1 MRRFLILA
9 LGIVLAGCGMQ
20 TRYTV
25 EVLGHTFVAESDKS
39 GDFGAGSLD
48 LYLPDADGDVT
59 TPDGGFLAQAP
70 SAVVEHLYAA
80 QAVLAVDLTNTGSTD
95 LTAALDFY
103 LAPASETGNIY
114 QPPYRVDGATLVVP
128 PGEAGRLVLDL
139 RLAKDAHRTA
149 YQRLKDSGG
158 AFRIGFHLRLSGDGG
173 RYQID
178 TASLALTSERLG
190 QILGP

>member
-9 LGIVLAGCGMQ
+9 LGLVLAGCGMQ

-48 LYLPDADGDVT
+48 LFLPDADGDVT
-59 TPDGGFLAQAP
+59 TPDGGFLAQVP
-70 SAVVEHLYAA
+70 SAVVDHLYAA
-80 QAVLAVDLTNTGSTD
+80 RATLAVDLTNTGSSD

-103 LAPASETGNIY
+103 LAPASETANIY
-114 QPPYRVDGATLVVP
+114 QPAYRVDGASLVVP
-128 PGEAGRLVLDL
+128 PGETGRLVLDL
-139 RLAKDAHRTA
+139 RLTKDAHRAA

-158 AFRIGFHLRLSGDGG
+158 AFRIGLHLSLNGDGG
-173 RYQID
+173 RYRLE
-178 TASLALTSERLG
+178 TARLALTSERLG

>member
-1 MRRFLILA
+1 MRRFFILA
-9 LGIVLAGCGMQ
+9 LVLVLAGCGMQ